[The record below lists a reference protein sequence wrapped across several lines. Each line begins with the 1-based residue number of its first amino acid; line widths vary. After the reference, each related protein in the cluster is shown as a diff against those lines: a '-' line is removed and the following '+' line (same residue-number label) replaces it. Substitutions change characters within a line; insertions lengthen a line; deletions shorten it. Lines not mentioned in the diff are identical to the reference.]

1 MYRTMFRKG
10 YPFSYDL
17 DSLAD
22 YYIAYRQLMMHWR
35 TVYPGSLY
43 DVSYEELVID
53 QERVSREIVSRCG
66 LAWEPACLAFDR
78 NTAPVMTASAAQ
90 VRRPL
95 YTDAAGRWRR
105 FERQLEPLIARLD
118 KAGVPL

>member
-1 MYRTMFRKG
+1 
-10 YPFSYDL
+10 
-17 DSLAD
+17 
-22 YYIAYRQLMMHWR
+22 
-35 TVYPGSLY
+35 
-43 DVSYEELVID
+43 
-53 QERVSREIVSRCG
+53 
-66 LAWEPACLAFDR
+66 
-78 NTAPVMTASAAQ
+78 MTASAAQ